1 MDEVRQVVVHP
12 AVWASLE
19 AWLKARGILLVNI
32 DSVLDGDD
40 IPTYVMHP
48 ISLDRPR
55 EEDQ

>member
-12 AVWASLE
+12 AVWDSLQ

-32 DSVLDGDD
+32 DSVLGGED
-40 IPTYVMHP
+40 IPTYVMQP
-48 ISLDRPR
+48 ISLDQPK